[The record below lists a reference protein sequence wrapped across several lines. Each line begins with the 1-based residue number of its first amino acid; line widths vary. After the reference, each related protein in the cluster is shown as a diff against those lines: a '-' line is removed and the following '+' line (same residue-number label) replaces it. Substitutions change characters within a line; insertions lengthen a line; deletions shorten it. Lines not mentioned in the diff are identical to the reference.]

1 MKLSDKQ
8 KVFFKIFLCL
18 CIYSVFIFLAGCSY
32 GSNMTCSILSLK
44 SGYTVTIQKK
54 FHDIRLNFLES
65 SSGEDSF
72 FLITGDPEKKHCYI
86 MQYNM
91 QGEKH
96 REYKL
101 PFFTHSILTYGGDPR
116 CAFYPAQKRIFH
128 VENVSKEPQISQD
141 RLFYYDLDSGTK
153 GMISGIDGKD
163 FAITGLYVLDE
174 NLLLVNSSCNTA
186 RKGFLYLVN
195 IKEKKLAA
203 MQEIPSPAQVAVN
216 IPLSQFSVFQAYN
229 KKIDVYDLRTLKHL
243 FAIPECP
250 DLYVTNC
257 AFSPS
262 GNVMLQGG
270 FGDDRDEICLFVARN
285 NRWEFAGRIFGV
297 STKEYFILDPNFY
310 SDQII
315 LFLLSKPN
323 RSTPKQLCFFDLR
336 EKKIVKKYPAPVWGY
351 SKRQGDYLIWED

>member
-1 MKLSDKQ
+1 
-8 KVFFKIFLCL
+8 
-18 CIYSVFIFLAGCSY
+18 
-32 GSNMTCSILSLK
+32 
-44 SGYTVTIQKK
+44 
-54 FHDIRLNFLES
+54 
-65 SSGEDSF
+65 
-72 FLITGDPEKKHCYI
+72 
-86 MQYNM
+86 
-91 QGEKH
+91 
-96 REYKL
+96 
-101 PFFTHSILTYGGDPR
+101 
-116 CAFYPAQKRIFH
+116 
-128 VENVSKEPQISQD
+128 
-141 RLFYYDLDSGTK
+141 
-153 GMISGIDGKD
+153 MISGIEGKD

-315 LFLLSKPN
+315 LFLLANPN

>member
-1 MKLSDKQ
+1 MNLSDKQ
-8 KVFFKIFLCL
+8 KAFFKIFLCL
-18 CIYSVFIFLAGCSY
+18 CIHSVFILLAGCSY
-32 GSNMTCSILSLK
+32 GPNMTCSIFSLK
-44 SGYTVTIQKK
+44 DGTRVTIQKK
-54 FHDIRLNFLES
+54 FWDVRLNYLEACT
-65 SSGEDSF
+65 DKDTF
-72 FLITGDPEKKHCYI
+72 YLITRDPEKTRCYI
-86 MQYNM
+86 MQYNIY
-91 QGEKH
+91 GEKL
-96 REYKL
+96 REYEL

-174 NLLLVNSSCNTA
+174 NLLLVNSFCHTA

-203 MQEIPSPAQVAVN
+203 MREIPYPSNVTVD
-216 IPLSQFSVFQAYN
+216 IPLSHLSVFKFN
-229 KKIDVYDLRTLKHL
+229 SKVVNIYDLRTLKHL
-243 FAIPECP
+243 FAIPQNTA
-250 DLYVTNC
+250 LYLTDC
-257 AFSPS
+257 AFAPS
-262 GNVMLQGG
+262 GNVMLLGG
-270 FGDDRDEICLFVARN
+270 LGDDRDEICLFVARN

-315 LFLLSKPN
+315 LFLLSNPN

>member
-1 MKLSDKQ
+1 MAFFRTEKEFLKNFLYLCTVG
-8 KVFFKIFLCL
+8 VFLFLT
-18 CIYSVFIFLAGCSY
+18 GCSY
-32 GSNMTCSILSLK
+32 GPNMTCSIFSLK
-44 SGYTVTIQKK
+44 DGTKVTIQKK
-54 FHDIRLNFLES
+54 FWDVRLNYLEACT
-65 SSGEDSF
+65 DKDTF
-72 FLITGDPEKKHCYI
+72 YLITRDPEKTRCYI
-86 MQYNM
+86 MQYNIY
-91 QGEKH
+91 GEKL
-96 REYKL
+96 REYEL
-101 PFFTHSILTYGGDPR
+101 PFFTDSILTYGAEPR
-116 CAFYPAQKRIFH
+116 CAFYPAQKLFLYKDDLN
-128 VENVSKEPQISQD
+128 EDPTISQD
-141 RLFYYDLDSGTK
+141 RVCYYDLGSGEK
-153 GMISGIDGKD
+153 GMIPGIEEKD
-163 FAITGLYVLDE
+163 IAIKQFYVINE
-174 NLLLVNSSCNTA
+174 KLLLVDAFCHTA
-186 RKGFLYLVN
+186 KKGFLYLVN

-203 MQEIPSPAQVAVN
+203 MREIPYPAQVAVN

-250 DLYVTNC
+250 DLYVTDC

-297 STKEYFILDPNFY
+297 SIKEYFILDPNFY

-315 LFLLSKPN
+315 LFLLTNPN

>member
-1 MKLSDKQ
+1 M
-8 KVFFKIFLCL
+8 
-18 CIYSVFIFLAGCSY
+18 
-32 GSNMTCSILSLK
+32 
-44 SGYTVTIQKK
+44 
-54 FHDIRLNFLES
+54 R
-65 SSGEDSF
+65 
-72 FLITGDPEKKHCYI
+72 
-86 MQYNM
+86 
-91 QGEKH
+91 
-96 REYKL
+96 
-101 PFFTHSILTYGGDPR
+101 
-116 CAFYPAQKRIFH
+116 
-128 VENVSKEPQISQD
+128 
-141 RLFYYDLDSGTK
+141 
-153 GMISGIDGKD
+153 
-163 FAITGLYVLDE
+163 
-174 NLLLVNSSCNTA
+174 
-186 RKGFLYLVN
+186 
-195 IKEKKLAA
+195 
-203 MQEIPSPAQVAVN
+203 EIPSPAQVAVN
-216 IPLSQFSVFQAYN
+216 IPLSQFSVFRAYN

-315 LFLLSKPN
+315 LFLLSNPN